1 MYNAE
6 NDTPASTAASNLN
19 DELGQVKY
27 IFCDKTGTLTQNV
40 MQFHQ
45 MSVAGNIYP
54 VDSASALK
62 ENLRTSNDAPFIR
75 QLLTLLSVCHTVLPQ
90 VDANDP
96 DVVTYHA
103 SSSGKLDNVQKLK
116 KKTVLKLFWKKKC
129 GKWGC
134 LNQLH
139 CRETGPHRRA
149 LKK

>member
-116 KKTVLKLFWKKKC
+116 KKTVLKLFWKKKV
-129 GKWGC
+129 
-134 LNQLH
+134 
-139 CRETGPHRRA
+139 R
-149 LKK
+149 